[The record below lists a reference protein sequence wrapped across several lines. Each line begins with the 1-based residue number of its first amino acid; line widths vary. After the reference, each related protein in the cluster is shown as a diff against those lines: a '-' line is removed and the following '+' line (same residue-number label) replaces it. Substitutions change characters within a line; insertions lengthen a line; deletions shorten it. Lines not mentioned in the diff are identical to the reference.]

1 MAKLKQSGARAQAH
15 ILNGSEAAAGTP
27 PAVDAAKATSSGW
40 DTISADKNSS
50 TFEELLRSPFERTLR
65 GPSGRVYTGTSCG
78 LLIWMPPRRHCILM
92 VENKSFDNFI
102 LLVILMNC
110 ITMAWE
116 SPLDPTGTW
125 KADFIDGCEVSARL
139 VLPSG

>member
-1 MAKLKQSGARAQAH
+1 M
-15 ILNGSEAAAGTP
+15 
-27 PAVDAAKATSSGW
+27 
-40 DTISADKNSS
+40 
-50 TFEELLRSPFERTLR
+50 SPFERTLR

-116 SPLDPTGTW
+116 SPLEAMDWILEASAVRAPPSWDVDEGPAVDATGKPW
-125 KADFIDGCEVSARL
+125 SRW
-139 VLPSG
+139 